1 MCKMSLKSGW
11 YSVSLSPILIYLE
24 KKSIRDDDQPAII
37 RERGEN
43 SFIKSNDN
51 TSIVSYKLVLISR
64 LKILYYLIGYLH
76 LCKVESYCIVQLES
90 RTFAAC

>member
-1 MCKMSLKSGW
+1 MNRFAER
-11 YSVSLSPILIYLE
+11 YLTE
-24 KKSIRDDDQPAII
+24 DDDQPAII
-37 RERGEN
+37 RERGGN

-51 TSIVSYKLVLISR
+51 RSIFSYKLVLIFR